1 MINYSFYL
9 PIRPPHSFVGKGE
22 GEGEGGTEKKKKE
35 LDRLIS
41 NGRWNSSEDEPVAIR
56 KSRLREADVGKRE
69 NGEGGWV
76 DLFMQFRILAVN

>member
-22 GEGEGGTEKKKKE
+22 GEGGGGAKKE
-35 LDRLIS
+35 LDCLIS

-69 NGEGGWV
+69 DGEGGG
-76 DLFMQFRILAVN
+76 FIHAI